1 MEAQQRTMDVKT
13 AVELRK
19 SVRRFK
25 EGGIPE
31 EDIREILD
39 AARLAPSGKNL
50 QNWHFIVIRDAA
62 HKEALSQVIWDKN
75 EAIAAQ
81 MDLRD
86 PEKGARFRK
95 FCKNFTMFYLNA
107 PVLVLIWSC
116 DAVPDGYP
124 ELAFID
130 TPYYELNKLFSRSP
144 GLMNIGAAMEN
155 MNLRAIELGYGMCW
169 MTGQNYAAEEIQRWE
184 EETIGFKR
192 DGWYFTCMAA
202 FGIPEENLKT
212 PPKKS
217 LDEIVTW
224 V

>member
-1 MEAQQRTMDVKT
+1 MDVKE
-13 AVELRK
+13 AVGLRK
-19 SVRRFK
+19 SVRKFK
-25 EGGIPE
+25 AGMIPE
-31 EDIREILD
+31 EDICEILE

-50 QNWHFIVIRDAA
+50 QNWHFIVIRDDGQ
-62 HKEALSQVIWDKN
+62 KESLGQVIAAKT
-75 EAIAAQ
+75 EAIASE

-95 FCKNFTMFYLNA
+95 FCKNFTMFYLDA

-124 ELAFID
+124 ELEFIG
-130 TPYYELNKLFSRSP
+130 TPYYELNRLFARSP

-169 MTGQNYAAEEIQRWE
+169 MTGQNYAAEEIQQWQ

-202 FGIPEENLKT
+202 LGIPEENLKQ

-224 V
+224 A